1 MIFHLKDKK
10 NALLEITVPSP
21 TIDEIE
27 RWLIFQSGY
36 SNHDDGWEKIT
47 KKSEAPKGVRS
58 VSSLRKGENVHI
70 NYKNGY

>member
-1 MIFHLKDKK
+1 MIFLLKDKK

-36 SNHDDGWEKIT
+36 INHDDEWEKMT
-47 KKSEAPKGVRS
+47 KKSEASKGVRS

-70 NYKNGY
+70 N